1 MEQQVWDLQEQVTE
15 LKERLREEQEQT
27 RLQIM
32 KNLAKMQGVMLKTVS
47 APASSLR
54 PVLSVRSRSRT
65 LDVLLQQQQVLHE
78 IRDSSHSA
86 EDDDRAPTNGRAGGE
101 QGREKRTSGHNGS
114 GNAFS
119 ALAAVKKTKQRS
131 RRLSRD

>member
-47 APASSLR
+47 APAS
-54 PVLSVRSRSRT
+54 VL
-65 LDVLLQQQQVLHE
+65 
-78 IRDSSHSA
+78 
-86 EDDDRAPTNGRAGGE
+86 
-101 QGREKRTSGHNGS
+101 
-114 GNAFS
+114 
-119 ALAAVKKTKQRS
+119 
-131 RRLSRD
+131 